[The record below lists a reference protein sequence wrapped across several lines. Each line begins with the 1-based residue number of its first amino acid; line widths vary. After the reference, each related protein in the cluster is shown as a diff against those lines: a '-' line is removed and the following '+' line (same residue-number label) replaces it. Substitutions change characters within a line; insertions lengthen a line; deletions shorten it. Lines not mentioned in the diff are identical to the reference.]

1 MADHLSLYSERQR
14 AEDAKQTDKLFHD
27 ITRGMLRRK
36 RGADYD
42 LSDSDDDG
50 EARRRMKRRQFAKM
64 QKMLLSD
71 ERVSKVAE
79 NPRNQAFLR
88 TIEDVGSDEDMDF
101 LFAAAPRNNED
112 SQLSASTGAAA
123 SQENDAHK
131 TVPDSQPPAGAGAA
145 SKAPVAAR
153 RTKNGRKPT
162 NIGEIRETLSNLLDE
177 PSGNTVISTTDFGSD
192 GESGSDDDHVSESS
206 NKENANPRRRRSGGA
221 VVDRISLKRQGS
233 SNASNSSTTGGGGGR
248 TAFAAPSS
256 SANGGFKVLA
266 LLRKATTNS
275 LMSSSGG
282 SSSSPGHGG
291 ATPAAGGGNSGGGFG
306 DEAKIKKSAGKRSG
320 ISYLARETDRR
331 AKLEEA
337 EKRREAKKFKAVEGR
352 SRVVGGLFGA
362 GKFE

>member
-1 MADHLSLYSERQR
+1 
-14 AEDAKQTDKLFHD
+14 
-27 ITRGMLRRK
+27 MLRRK

-42 LSDSDDDG
+42 LSDSDDGGD
-50 EARRRMKRRQFAKM
+50 ARRRMKRRQFAKM

-101 LFAAAPRNNED
+101 LFAPAPRNNGD
-112 SQLSASTGAAA
+112 SQLSTSTGAAA

-131 TVPDSQPPAGAGAA
+131 TVPDSQPPAVAEAA
-145 SKAPVAAR
+145 SKTPVAACR
-153 RTKNGRKPT
+153 SKNGRKPA

-177 PSGNTVISTTDFGSD
+177 PSRNTVISATDFGSEV
-192 GESGSDDDHVSESS
+192 ESGSDDDRDSESS
-206 NKENANPRRRRSGGA
+206 NKENANPRRRRGGA

-233 SNASNSSTTGGGGGR
+233 SNASNSSNGGR
-248 TAFAAPSS
+248 MAFAAPSA
-256 SANGGFKVLA
+256 SANGGFKVPA

-275 LMSSSGG
+275 LMSSGSSGNGAVGSNSGG
-282 SSSSPGHGG
+282 S
-291 ATPAAGGGNSGGGFG
+291 AGGFG
-306 DEAKIKKSAGKRSG
+306 EEAKIKKNAGNRSG

-352 SRVVGGLFGA
+352 SSVVGGLFGA

>member
-1 MADHLSLYSERQR
+1 MADHLDHSERQR

-42 LSDSDDDG
+42 LSDSDDGG

-88 TIEDVGSDEDMDF
+88 TIEDVGSDEEMDF
-101 LFAAAPRNNED
+101 LFEPAPRNNED
-112 SQLSASTGAAA
+112 SSLSISSGNAA
-123 SQENDAHK
+123 QENDAHNK
-131 TVPDSQPPAGAGAA
+131 TVPDSQPSAGIESAN
-145 SKAPVAAR
+145 KAPVAPR
-153 RTKNGRKPT
+153 RAKHGRKPA
-162 NIGEIRETLSNLLDE
+162 NLGEIRETLSNLLDE
-177 PSGNTVISTTDFGSD
+177 PSGNTVISATDFGSD
-192 GESGSDDDHVSESS
+192 GESGSEDGNDSESS
-206 NKENANPRRRRSGGA
+206 NKENANPRRRRGGA

-233 SNASNSSTTGGGGGR
+233 SNSSTVGR
-248 TAFAAPSS
+248 MAFAAPSS
-256 SANGGFKVLA
+256 SANGGFKVPA

-275 LMSSSGG
+275 LMSSGSSNGTSGNGGGSGG
-282 SSSSPGHGG
+282 S
-291 ATPAAGGGNSGGGFG
+291 AGGFG
-306 DEAKIKKSAGKRSG
+306 EEAKVKKNAGKRSG

-331 AKLEEA
+331 AKLDEA

-352 SRVVGGLFGA
+352 GRVVGGLFGA

>member
-1 MADHLSLYSERQR
+1 
-14 AEDAKQTDKLFHD
+14 
-27 ITRGMLRRK
+27 MLRRK

-42 LSDSDDDG
+42 LSDSDDGG

-88 TIEDVGSDEDMDF
+88 TIEDVGSDEEMDF
-101 LFAAAPRNNED
+101 LFEPAPRNNEN
-112 SQLSASTGAAA
+112 SQLSNYTGGATAA
-123 SQENDAHK
+123 SQDNDAHK
-131 TVPDSQPPAGAGAA
+131 TVPDSQPLAAAGAVNKQPIA
-145 SKAPVAAR
+145 SR
-153 RTKNGRKPT
+153 RSKNGRKPKD
-162 NIGEIRETLSNLLDE
+162 IGEIRETLSSLLEE
-177 PSGNTVISTTDFGSD
+177 PSGNTVISATDFDSD
-192 GESGSDDDHVSESS
+192 SGSEDGNDSESS
-206 NKENANPRRRRSGGA
+206 NKENANPRRGGA

-233 SNASNSSTTGGGGGR
+233 SNVSNASTGGR
-248 TAFAAPSS
+248 MAFAAPSA
-256 SANGGFKVLA
+256 SANGGFKVPA

-275 LMSSSGG
+275 FMSSGSSNGSGNNNNNNNGG
-282 SSSSPGHGG
+282 S
-291 ATPAAGGGNSGGGFG
+291 AGGFG
-306 DEAKIKKSAGKRSG
+306 EEAKIKKNVGKRSG

-331 AKLEEA
+331 AKLDEA

>member
-1 MADHLSLYSERQR
+1 
-14 AEDAKQTDKLFHD
+14 
-27 ITRGMLRRK
+27 MLRRK

-42 LSDSDDDG
+42 LSDSDDGG

-88 TIEDVGSDEDMDF
+88 TIEDIGSDEEMDF
-101 LFAAAPRNNED
+101 LFEPAPRDSED
-112 SQLSASTGAAA
+112 SQLSTSNGGGTASA

-131 TVPDSQPPAGAGAA
+131 TVPDSQPPAGAGTVN
-145 SKAPVAAR
+145 KAPVAAR
-153 RTKNGRKPT
+153 RTKNGRKPA

-177 PSGNTVISTTDFGSD
+177 PSGNTIISATDLGSD
-192 GESGSDDDHVSESS
+192 GENESEDGNDSESS
-206 NKENANPRRRRSGGA
+206 NKENTNPRRRRNGP
-221 VVDRISLKRQGS
+221 VIDRISLKRQGS
-233 SNASNSSTTGGGGGR
+233 SNVSNSNTVGR
-248 TAFAAPSS
+248 MAFAAPSA
-256 SANGGFKVLA
+256 SANGGFKVPA

-275 LMSSSGG
+275 IMSSGSSNGSGG
-282 SSSSPGHGG
+282 NNNN
-291 ATPAAGGGNSGGGFG
+291 GGGSAGGFG
-306 DEAKIKKSAGKRSG
+306 EEAKIKKNAGKRSG

-331 AKLEEA
+331 AKLDEA